1 MISEI
6 DPYICEYFWSS
17 LRHEFAGVDLE
28 NRACTEKRKL
38 AISHFGS
45 LFSFLKVLLSLAE
58 FSQVKGGNFFSLL
71 NLLLVGLDLLLKLA
85 SQLSHTFLVLMIFIS
100 LELKLLDTAFSL
112 LEALVGFTSFSLDR
126 AQLNFK
132 LSDARFKF
140 CHGIATTLGSHV
152 ISFSQSHLQF
162 RNLGLKRALG
172 LLLGA

>member
-6 DPYICEYFWSS
+6 DPYICEYFGSS
-17 LRHEFAGVDLE
+17 LKHEFAGVDLE

-45 LFSFLKVLLSLAE
+45 LFSFLKILLSLAE
-58 FSQVKGGNFFSLL
+58 FSQVEGGNFFSLL

-85 SQLSHTFLVLMIFIS
+85 SQLNHTFLVLMIFIS

-112 LEALVGFTSFSLDR
+112 LEALVGFASFSLDR

-140 CHGIATTLGSHV
+140 CHGVSTT
-152 ISFSQSHLQF
+152 
-162 RNLGLKRALG
+162 
-172 LLLGA
+172 